1 MLVREMLDFKETE
14 VHTVAPQQ
22 TLADALAAMAEHHV
36 GVLVVMEGETLVGM
50 LTHRELISAIHMRRD
65 IEHAPIGDFMIKNPV
80 TATPEMHLNDLRRLM
95 VAKRCRYLPVLEDGE
110 LKGAV
115 SFLDV
120 AKAVLEEQDLEN
132 RMLKQYIRHWPEGEE
147 PKKGFG

>member
-1 MLVREMLDFKETE
+1 MLVREMLDFGETE
-14 VHTVAPQQ
+14 VHTLSPRQ
-22 TLADALAAMAEHHV
+22 TLADALAMMAERHV
-36 GVLVVMEGETLVGM
+36 GVLVVMEGETLAGM
-50 LTHRELISAIHMRRD
+50 LTHRELISAIHARRD
-65 IEHAPIGDFMIKNPV
+65 IENAPIGDFMIKNPI
-80 TATPEMHLNDLRRLM
+80 TASPDTHLNDLRRLM
-95 VAKRCRYLPVLEDGE
+95 VVNRSRYIPVLEDGK

-147 PKKGFG
+147 PQQSFG